1 MPLISPKDP
10 KLYERVIEG
19 VRRYIEQH
27 IIPRLKPVLV
37 ILYGS
42 FARGDYTG
50 GSDIDLLIVADNIP
64 TNYWDRWSLAY
75 EVIEGFPTDPHI
87 YTPEEF
93 RTMLIDGRMTP
104 LDALTEGIKIYAE
117 PKYMQEINMLLSET
131 LKRRIKHEGMWITR
145 EYLQK
150 LSKRENKSYDSVHM

>member
-1 MPLISPKDP
+1 M
-10 KLYERVIEG
+10 
-19 VRRYIEQH
+19 
-27 IIPRLKPVLV
+27 LV

-42 FARGDYTG
+42 FARGDYTS

-131 LKRRIKHEGMWITR
+131 LKRRIKHKGMWVTK
-145 EYLQK
+145 EHLQK
-150 LSKRENKSYDSVHM
+150 LSKRENKSDDLACIDIY